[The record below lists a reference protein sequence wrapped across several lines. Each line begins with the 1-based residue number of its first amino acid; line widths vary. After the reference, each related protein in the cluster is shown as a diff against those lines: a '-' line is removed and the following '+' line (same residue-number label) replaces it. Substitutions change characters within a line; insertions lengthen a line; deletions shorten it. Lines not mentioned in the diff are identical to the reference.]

1 MKYNVKTSD
10 NKKLNLSE
18 SDLFDILSSKIDV
31 QTPKPEIEAITT
43 VLYKSLEA
51 NKIVTPL
58 LSKNL
63 MMNIF
68 YISFSLGY
76 YYRLFL
82 EKNNVE
88 IEEENEENTINNI
101 NKSNEK

>member
-1 MKYNVKTSD
+1 MKFNVRTSD
-10 NKKLNLSE
+10 NKTLNLSE

-31 QTPKPEIEAITT
+31 KDPKPEIESITT
-43 VLYKSLEA
+43 ILYKSLET
-51 NKIVTPL
+51 NKIITPL
-58 LSKNL
+58 LNKNL
-63 MMNIF
+63 IMNIF

-88 IEEENEENTINNI
+88 IKEDNEKNNI
-101 NKSNEK
+101 NDINEFNEK